1 MTKKARRI
9 FNDHVA
15 PYDRAAKIRAREYDG
30 IDPTQ
35 MYEPLLPL
43 LPQGAAKVLDIGA
56 GSGRDAAWLTAQ
68 GYTVVAVEPSAS
80 LRDFIREKSQRSARR
95 IDVRDD
101 MLPQLATLKADEQ
114 FDLILLGAVWQHVPP
129 RDRKAAFNKVAS
141 HLKPD
146 GMVYMLLREGPSP
159 VDRKMYRVSAAAVAR
174 LAKRAGLAKVALA
187 NVRSADLLGRGQ
199 VRWTPFAARK

>member
-1 MTKKARRI
+1 MTKKRNA

-15 PYDRAAKIRAREYDG
+15 PYDRAADIRAREYDG

-43 LPQGAAKVLDIGA
+43 LPAAGARVLDIGA

-68 GYTVVAVEPSAS
+68 GYEVVAVEPAAG
-80 LRDFIREKSQRSARR
+80 LRDYIREKSQRSARR
-95 IDVRDD
+95 IEVRDD
-101 MLPQLATLKADEQ
+101 MLPELATLKADEK

-129 RDRKAAFNKVAS
+129 QDRRAAFNKLAS
-141 HLKPD
+141 HLKDD
-146 GMVYMLLREGPSP
+146 GMVYMLLREGPAP
-159 VDRKMYRVSAAAVAR
+159 AERKMYRVSAAAVAR
-174 LAKRAGLAKVALA
+174 LAKEAGLSGVALE
-187 NVRSADLLGRGQ
+187 NVRNADLLGRST